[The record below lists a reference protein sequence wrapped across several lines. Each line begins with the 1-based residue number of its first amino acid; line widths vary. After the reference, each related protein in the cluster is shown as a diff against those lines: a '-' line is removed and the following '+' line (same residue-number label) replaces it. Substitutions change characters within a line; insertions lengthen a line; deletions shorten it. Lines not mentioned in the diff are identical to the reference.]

1 MPSLPGCAMPSC
13 RISCG
18 CGSTTA
24 SGVRQPARLSELPRE
39 ALRLIRAL
47 VEARLLSTRATGE
60 TDGSAKDG
68 GEAVVEVT
76 HEALFKAWPTLNQ
89 WLTEEHTF
97 LSDIERIKSAHDIWT
112 QAPDAQKARALL
124 GGLLLSRA
132 RDWLLKYPQRFLS
145 RDMAALRAFI
155 AASAEAEAAEKER
168 NRRIERRILQGA

>member
-1 MPSLPGCAMPSC
+1 MPNLRRCAMPSC

-18 CGSTTA
+18 CGSTAA
-24 SGVRQPARLSELPRE
+24 SGA
-39 ALRLIRAL
+39 AN
-47 VEARLLSTRATGE
+47 
-60 TDGSAKDG
+60 DG
-68 GEAVVEVT
+68 GESVVEVT

-155 AASAEAEAAEKER
+155 AASADAED
-168 NRRIERRILQGA
+168 